1 VALFLFS
8 HFIGR
13 QQTVTEE
20 TGQATEGQVSDASQ
34 QVQATQTTPAPA
46 VQATATPTMDDGE
59 VKRLRDEAAKH
70 RTEKNAVKSE
80 LEKLRAE
87 LDKLQAASLTEQER
101 KEKEHTKAV
110 EKAAQLEAQLAE
122 ATKRNQE
129 LLLRTAV
136 QAAAVKLGIVDPD
149 AAYLLLDKTQVEP
162 IDGKIDNAKIEA
174 ALTELLKA
182 KTYLRGVA
190 HITATNPAKSAGL
203 DPNVETSEQR
213 RARIYGGGLDIF
225 DAKQAKARGGGVIM
239 PWDS

>member
-1 VALFLFS
+1 
-8 HFIGR
+8 
-13 QQTVTEE
+13 VTEE

-34 QVQATQTTPAPA
+34 QPQAGQTTPAPA
-46 VQATATPTMDDGE
+46 VQVAAPPTVDDSE
-59 VKRLRDEAAKH
+59 LRKVREEAARH

-87 LDKLQAASLTEQER
+87 LDKLQAASMSEQER
-101 KEKEHTKAV
+101 KDKEHNKAV

-136 QAAAVKLGIVDPD
+136 QAAATKLGIVDPD

-162 IDGKIDNAKIEA
+162 SEDGKIDTAKIEA

>member
-1 VALFLFS
+1 
-8 HFIGR
+8 
-13 QQTVTEE
+13 VTEE
-20 TGQATEGQVSDASQ
+20 TSQAEAGQESTTSQ
-34 QVQATQTTPAPA
+34 QPQVGQTTPAPA
-46 VQATATPTMDDGE
+46 VQVAATPTVDDGE

-87 LDKLQAASLTEQER
+87 LDKLQAASMSEQER
-101 KEKEHTKAV
+101 KDKEHNKAV

-136 QAAAVKLGIVDPD
+136 QAAATKLGIVDPD
-149 AAYLLLDKTQVEP
+149 AAYLLLDKTQIEP
-162 IDGKIDNAKIEA
+162 SDDGKIDTAKIEA

-203 DPNVETSEQR
+203 DPTVETYQQKA
-213 RARIYGGGLDIF
+213 ARIYGGGLDIF

>member
-1 VALFLFS
+1 
-8 HFIGR
+8 
-13 QQTVTEE
+13 VTEE
-20 TGQATEGQVSDASQ
+20 TNQAEAGQELTTSQ
-34 QVQATQTTPAPA
+34 QPQAGQTTPAPVTQA
-46 VQATATPTMDDGE
+46 VTAPTVDDSE

-87 LDKLQAASLTEQER
+87 LDKLQAASMSEQER
-101 KEKEHTKAV
+101 KDKEHNKAV

-136 QAAAVKLGIVDPD
+136 QAAATKLGIVDPD

-162 IDGKIDNAKIEA
+162 SDDGKIDTAKIEA

-203 DPNVETSEQR
+203 DPNAETPEQQ
-213 RARIYGGGLDIF
+213 RARIYGGGLNPF
-225 DAKQAKARGGGVIM
+225 DPKAAKARGGGVIM
-239 PWDS
+239 PWDAQ

>member
-1 VALFLFS
+1 
-8 HFIGR
+8 
-13 QQTVTEE
+13 VTEE
-20 TGQATEGQVSDASQ
+20 TNQAEAGQEPITSQ
-34 QVQATQTTPAPA
+34 QPQAGQTTPAPA
-46 VQATATPTMDDGE
+46 VQATVGRSAEELEADL
-59 VKRLRDEAAKH
+59 KKANAEAAKH
-70 RTEKNAVKSE
+70 RTDKNLVKSE

-87 LDKLQAASLTEQER
+87 LDKLQAASMSEQER
-101 KEKEHTKAV
+101 KDKEHNKAV

-136 QAAAVKLGIVDPD
+136 QAAATKLGIVDPD

-162 IDGKIDNAKIEA
+162 SDDGKIDTAKIEA

-225 DAKQAKARGGGVIM
+225 DAKAAKARGGGVIM

>member
-1 VALFLFS
+1 
-8 HFIGR
+8 
-13 QQTVTEE
+13 VTEE
-20 TGQATEGQVSDASQ
+20 TTQAEAGQELTTSQ
-34 QVQATQTTPAPA
+34 QPQVGQTTPTPA
-46 VQATATPTMDDGE
+46 VQATVTPTVDDSE

-87 LDKLQAASLTEQER
+87 LDKLQAASMSEQER
-101 KEKEHTKAV
+101 KEKEHSKAV

-149 AAYLLLDKTQVEP
+149 AAYLLLDKTTLEP
-162 IDGKIDNAKIEA
+162 SDDGKIDTAKIEA

-203 DPNVETSEQR
+203 DPNAETSEQR